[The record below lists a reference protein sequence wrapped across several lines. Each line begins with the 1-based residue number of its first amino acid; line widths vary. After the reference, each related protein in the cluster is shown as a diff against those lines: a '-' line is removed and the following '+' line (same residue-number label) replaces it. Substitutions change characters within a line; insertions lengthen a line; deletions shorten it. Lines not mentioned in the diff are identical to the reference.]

1 MVQIPDYLIYGYT
14 IYSYNDPNTT
24 WYKDDDSH
32 TEILQ
37 NPEDP
42 DIPKFLNPIFSST
55 SGNGGVVVYEVNL
68 QD

>member
-1 MVQIPDYLIYGYT
+1 MVQIPDYLIYS
-14 IYSYNDPNTT
+14 YSNIIDDPNTT

-32 TEILQ
+32 IIILQ

-55 SGNGGVVVYEVNL
+55 SGYGGVVVYEVNL